1 MFKYICLC
9 VCVYVYLSV
18 WWRRGKLI
26 LAKIHEDRTII
37 LVVIIQERNDGTI
50 HAVVPG
56 DLAVAGRRRRERHAG
71 AGGGT
76 TILAAHAAGPTVH
89 AVVGDRPDDQRQF

>member
-1 MFKYICLC
+1 MC
-9 VCVYVYLSV
+9 VYLSV
-18 WWRRGKLI
+18 CWRRGKLI
-26 LAKIHEDRTII
+26 LANMHEDGTVI
-37 LVVIIQERNDGTI
+37 LVVIIQERNEGTI

-56 DLAVAGRRRRERHAG
+56 DLAVAGRKRRERHAG

-76 TILAAHAAGPTVH
+76 GILAAHAARPTVH